1 MTTRSTNTDG
11 RTEANL
17 AAKTNSTVRLSA
29 PERSASAPAAAP
41 RPAVDDDDAQW
52 VTQRM
57 FDHYNG

>member
-1 MTTRSTNTDG
+1 MMTKSTNTDG
-11 RTEANL
+11 RTETNL
-17 AAKTNSTVRLSA
+17 AAKANSTVRLSA
-29 PERSASAPAAAP
+29 PERSASAPTP

>member
-1 MTTRSTNTDG
+1 MMTRLTNTDG

-17 AAKTNSTVRLSA
+17 AAKANSTVRLSA
-29 PERSASAPAAAP
+29 PDRTAAVPPA

>member
-1 MTTRSTNTDG
+1 MNTTMTKHDDRTQAQATTKANAG
-11 RTEANL
+11 RFATPDRTT
-17 AAKTNSTVRLSA
+17 AAT
-29 PERSASAPAAAP
+29 PA

>member
-1 MTTRSTNTDG
+1 MMAQSTNYDG
-11 RTEANL
+11 RSDTNLVAKANS
-17 AAKTNSTVRLSA
+17 NVRLTA
-29 PERSASAPAAAP
+29 PDRTSPAPTP

>member
-1 MTTRSTNTDG
+1 MMTKSTNTDG
-11 RTEANL
+11 RTETNL
-17 AAKTNSTVRLSA
+17 AAKANSTARLSA
-29 PERSASAPAAAP
+29 PDRSASAPTAAP

>member
-1 MTTRSTNTDG
+1 MTRRDD
-11 RTEANL
+11 RTQANS
-17 AAKTNSTVRLSA
+17 AAQATTVRLSA
-29 PERSASAPAAAP
+29 PDRSASAPTP

>member
-1 MTTRSTNTDG
+1 MNTTTSKQDD
-11 RTEANL
+11 RT
-17 AAKTNSTVRLSA
+17 KTNLTVKATTVRLSA
-29 PERSASAPAAAP
+29 PDRATAVTPA

>member
-1 MTTRSTNTDG
+1 MNTTTSKQDA
-11 RTEANL
+11 RT
-17 AAKTNSTVRLSA
+17 KTNLTVKATTLRLSA
-29 PERSASAPAAAP
+29 PDRTTAATSP

>member
-1 MTTRSTNTDG
+1 MMTKSTNTDG
-11 RTEANL
+11 RTDANL
-17 AAKTNSTVRLSA
+17 AAKANNTLRLSA
-29 PERSASAPAAAP
+29 PDRTSPAPAP

>member
-1 MTTRSTNTDG
+1 MNTNTTRHDD
-11 RTEANL
+11 RTQANSVVK
-17 AAKTNSTVRLSA
+17 ATAMRLSA
-29 PERSASAPAAAP
+29 PDRPAATPAAAP

>member
-1 MTTRSTNTDG
+1 MMNTTMPKHDDRTQVQATTKATIVRS
-11 RTEANL
+11 
-17 AAKTNSTVRLSA
+17 SA
-29 PERSASAPAAAP
+29 PDRSAPAP